1 MHIHRFEKVWL
12 ALALVFILAL
22 ISSVVY
28 GAIGPGIEMVD
39 AEGGTV
45 DPQNLEDSAFAD
57 PGVERV
63 GENEYEVYVVAK
75 QFSFNPGSPA
85 NGIIRVPANS
95 EVTFYVTSSDVI
107 HGFELAGTNM
117 NTMAIPGQVSKV
129 TVEFGDPATYGL
141 LCNEYCGAAHHAMEG
156 KVVVVPESE
165 YEGPGETNAT
175 SANDSAMNASVGA
188 TPSIAAPSVATLAE
202 GNA

>member
-117 NTMAIPGQVSKV
+117 NTMAVPGQVSKV

-175 SANDSAMNASVGA
+175 SANESAMNASVGA
-188 TPSIAAPSVATLAE
+188 SPSVATLAE

>member
-1 MHIHRFEKVWL
+1 VHIHRFEKVWL
-12 ALALVFILAL
+12 AIALVFILAL

-28 GAIGPGIEMVD
+28 GAVGPGIEMVD

-63 GENEYEVYVVAK
+63 AEDEYEVYVVAQ
-75 QFSFNPGSPA
+75 QFSFDPGSPA

-95 EVTFYVTSSDVI
+95 EVTFYVTSEDVI
-107 HGFELAGTNM
+107 HGFEVVGTNL
-117 NTMAIPGQVSKV
+117 NTMAVPGQVSQV

-156 KVVVVPESE
+156 KVVVVPESQ

-175 SANDSAMNASVGA
+175 SANESTMNASIGA
-188 TPSIAAPSVATLAE
+188 TPSVASLAE
-202 GNA
+202 GSA

>member
-12 ALALVFILAL
+12 AIALVFILAL

-28 GAIGPGIEMVD
+28 GAVGPGIEMVD

-63 GENEYEVYVVAK
+63 GENEYEVYVVAE
-75 QFSFNPGSPA
+75 QFAFNPGSQEY
-85 NGIIRVPANS
+85 GIIRVPANS

-117 NTMAIPGQVSKV
+117 NTMAVPGQVSKV

-141 LCNEYCGAAHHAMEG
+141 LCNEYCGPAHHAMEG
-156 KVVVVPESE
+156 KVVVVPESQ

-175 SANDSAMNASVGA
+175 SANESTTNASVGA
-188 TPSIAAPSVATLAE
+188 TPSVASLAE
-202 GNA
+202 GSA

>member
-175 SANDSAMNASVGA
+175 SANESAMNASVGA
-188 TPSIAAPSVATLAE
+188 SPSVATLAE